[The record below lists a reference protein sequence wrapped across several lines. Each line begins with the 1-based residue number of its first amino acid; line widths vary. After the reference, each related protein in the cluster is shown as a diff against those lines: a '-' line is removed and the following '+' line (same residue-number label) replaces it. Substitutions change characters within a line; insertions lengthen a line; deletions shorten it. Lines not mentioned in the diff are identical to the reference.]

1 MINDKIL
8 NEEILNSIA
17 EGLITVDKSFRINFF
32 NQAAVNI
39 TGYSKEEVIGQY
51 CKYVFKCELC
61 QTKCPIGL
69 VLESGESIYDY
80 LSSIQVKDG
89 GRKHIKLNAA
99 ILKSSNE
106 EPVGGVISFRDL
118 SVIEKIIKDSHN
130 SVSFGGIIG
139 RSKSMREI
147 FELIREISE
156 SDAAVLIQGESGT
169 GKEVIANAIQS
180 TSLRKD
186 KPFLKVNCSVFPP
199 DLLASELFG
208 HVKGAFTDASKDRPG
223 RFELANGGTIF
234 LDEVAEMPLQ
244 TQVQLLRVL
253 QEGTFERVGESVTRK
268 TDVRV
273 IAATNV
279 KIENALKEG
288 KLREDLFYRLN
299 VIPITIPPLRE
310 RIEDI
315 PLLVKF
321 FLEEFSE
328 MYKKKIIDITNEA
341 LSLLTQYT
349 WPGNVRELENVIEY
363 SVIRTRNEEYITAQ
377 VLPKI
382 VSNNITGNKNIIPE
396 KETSAEYFKEE
407 STTDL
412 IVLLEKHKWNKTKVA
427 RELGIG
433 RTTLWRKLK
442 MLGEDTPL

>member
-1 MINDKIL
+1 MPDTKLL

-17 EGLITVDKSFRINFF
+17 EGLITVDKNFKINFF
-32 NQAAVNI
+32 NHAAEAI
-39 TGYSKEEVIGQY
+39 TGYSKDEVLGQY

-69 VLESGESIYDY
+69 VLESGQNLYDY
-80 LSSIQVKDG
+80 LSNIQVKSG
-89 GRKHIKLNAA
+89 GRKFIKLNAA
-99 ILKSSNE
+99 ILKSSKE

-118 SVIEKIIKDSHN
+118 SVIEKIIKDTHN

-147 FELIREISE
+147 FELINEISE

-180 TSLRKD
+180 TSLRKN
-186 KPFLKVNCSVFPP
+186 KTFLKVNCSVFPQN
-199 DLLASELFG
+199 LLASELFG
-208 HVKGAFTDASKDRPG
+208 HVKGAFTDAAKDRPG
-223 RFELANGGTIF
+223 RFELADGGTIF

-244 TQVQLLRVL
+244 TQIQLLRVL
-253 QEGTFERVGESVTRK
+253 QEGTFERVGESVTRH

-273 IAATNV
+273 IAATNIN
-279 KIENALKEG
+279 IESALKEG

-299 VIPITIPPLRE
+299 VIPIVIPPLRE

-321 FLEEFSE
+321 FIDEFSKL
-328 MYKKKIIDITNEA
+328 YKKNIPDITNEA
-341 LSLLTQYT
+341 LNYILQYN

-363 SVIRTRNEEYITAQ
+363 SIIRTKNDELISSQ
-377 VLPKI
+377 ILPRILLAHNPGKTTNHE
-382 VSNNITGNKNIIPE
+382 S
-396 KETSAEYFKEE
+396 FREE
-407 STTDL
+407 STSDL
-412 IVLLEKHKWNKTKVA
+412 IALLEKHKWNKTKVA
-427 RELGIG
+427 AELGIG

-442 MLGEDTPL
+442 LIE